1 MYQLLILNTR
11 KKKIYDKRKVKKICK
26 KIYLMKFLLMKKNMD
41 GLCCLEKKSMDHVD
55 QLKLDEF
62 EVPGCQTRTWIIPG
76 KDDRPTL
83 HFIADSDALISKGV
97 CMLADIFSESTP
109 KEILNFERKDLEDL
123 RLDIL
128 LTPGRRNGAHN
139 MLQKK
144 KIREYAVEYS

>member
-1 MYQLLILNTR
+1 MIKEKLKRYVDILNDIPTDEE
-11 KKKIYDKRKVKKICK
+11 KYGW
-26 KIYLMKFLLMKKNMD
+26 LMLF
-41 GLCCLEKKSMDHVD
+41 GKKSMDHVD

-83 HFIADSDALISKGV
+83 HFIADSDALISKGLV

-109 KEILNFERKDLEDL
+109 KEILDFERKDLEDL
-123 RLDIL
+123 RLDVL

-139 MLQKK
+139 MLQK
-144 KIREYAVEYS
+144 IREYAVEYS

>member
-1 MYQLLILNTR
+1 MIKEKLKRYVKILNDIPTDEE
-11 KKKIYDKRKVKKICK
+11 KYGW
-26 KIYLMKFLLMKKNMD
+26 LMLF
-41 GLCCLEKKSMDHVD
+41 GKKSMDHVD

-83 HFIADSDALISKGV
+83 HFIADSDALISKGLV

-109 KEILNFERKDLEDL
+109 KEILDFERKDLEDL
-123 RLDIL
+123 RLDVL

-139 MLQKK
+139 MLQK
-144 KIREYAVEYS
+144 IREYAVKYS

>member
-1 MYQLLILNTR
+1 MIQEKLKRYVDILNDIPTDEE
-11 KKKIYDKRKVKKICK
+11 KYGW
-26 KIYLMKFLLMKKNMD
+26 LMLF
-41 GLCCLEKKSMDHVD
+41 GKKSMDHVD

-83 HFIADSDALISKGV
+83 HFIADSDALISKGLV

-109 KEILNFERKDLEDL
+109 KEILDFERKDLEDL

-139 MLQKK
+139 MLQK
-144 KIREYAVEYS
+144 IREYAVEYR

>member
-1 MYQLLILNTR
+1 MIKEKLKRYVKILNDIPTDEE
-11 KKKIYDKRKVKKICK
+11 KYGW
-26 KIYLMKFLLMKKNMD
+26 LMLF
-41 GLCCLEKKSMDHVD
+41 GKKSMEHVD

-83 HFIADSDALISKGV
+83 HFIADSDALISKGLV

-109 KEILNFERKDLEDL
+109 KEILDFERKDLEDL
-123 RLDIL
+123 RLDVL

-139 MLQKK
+139 MLQK
-144 KIREYAVEYS
+144 IREYAVEYS

>member
-1 MYQLLILNTR
+1 MIQEKLKRYVYILNDIPTDEE
-11 KKKIYDKRKVKKICK
+11 KYGW
-26 KIYLMKFLLMKKNMD
+26 LMLF
-41 GLCCLEKKSMDHVD
+41 GKKSMDHVD

-83 HFIADSDALISKGV
+83 HFIADSDALISKGLV

-109 KEILNFERKDLEDL
+109 KEILNFERKNLEDL

-139 MLQKK
+139 MLQK
-144 KIREYAVEYS
+144 IREYAVEYS

>member
-1 MYQLLILNTR
+1 MIKEKLKRYVDILNEIPTDEE
-11 KKKIYDKRKVKKICK
+11 KYGW
-26 KIYLMKFLLMKKNMD
+26 LMLF
-41 GLCCLEKKSMDHVD
+41 GKKSMDHVD

-83 HFIADSDALISKGV
+83 HFIADSDALISKGLV

-109 KEILNFERKDLEDL
+109 KEILDFERKDLEDL

-139 MLQKK
+139 MLQK
-144 KIREYAVEYS
+144 IREYAVKYS

>member
-1 MYQLLILNTR
+1 MNAKEKLKRYEQILNN
-11 KKKIYDKRKVKKICK
+11 IEDPMDK
-26 KIYLMKFLLMKKNMD
+26 YGWLMDFGKN
-41 GLCCLEKKSMDHVD
+41 SRSHVD

-83 HFIADSDALISKGV
+83 HFIADSDALISKGLV

-109 KEILNFERKDLEDL
+109 KEILDFERKDLEDL
-123 RLDIL
+123 RLDVL

-139 MLQKK
+139 MLQK
-144 KIREYAVEYS
+144 IREYAVEYS

>member
-1 MYQLLILNTR
+1 MIKEKLKRYVKILNDIPTDEE
-11 KKKIYDKRKVKKICK
+11 KYGW
-26 KIYLMKFLLMKKNMD
+26 LMLF
-41 GLCCLEKKSMDHVD
+41 GKKSMDHVD

-83 HFIADSDALISKGV
+83 HFIADSDALISKGLV

-109 KEILNFERKDLEDL
+109 KEILDFERKDLEDL
-123 RLDIL
+123 RLDVL

-139 MLQKK
+139 MLQK
-144 KIREYAVEYS
+144 IREYAVEYS

>member
-1 MYQLLILNTR
+1 MIQEKLKRYVDILNDIPTDEE
-11 KKKIYDKRKVKKICK
+11 KYGW
-26 KIYLMKFLLMKKNMD
+26 LMLF
-41 GLCCLEKKSMDHVD
+41 GKKSMDHVD

-83 HFIADSDALISKGV
+83 HFIADSDALISKGLV

-109 KEILNFERKDLEDL
+109 KEILDFERKNLEDL
-123 RLDIL
+123 RLDVL

-139 MLQKK
+139 MLQK
-144 KIREYAVEYS
+144 IREYAVEYS

>member
-1 MYQLLILNTR
+1 MIKEKLKRYVDILNEIPTDEE
-11 KKKIYDKRKVKKICK
+11 KYGW
-26 KIYLMKFLLMKKNMD
+26 LMLF
-41 GLCCLEKKSMDHVD
+41 GKKSMDHVD

-83 HFIADSDALISKGV
+83 HFIADSDALISKGLV

-109 KEILNFERKDLEDL
+109 KEILDFERKDLEDL
-123 RLDIL
+123 RLDVL

-139 MLQKK
+139 MLQK
-144 KIREYAVEYS
+144 IREYAVEYS

>member
-1 MYQLLILNTR
+1 MIKEKLKRYVDILNDIPTDEE
-11 KKKIYDKRKVKKICK
+11 KYGW
-26 KIYLMKFLLMKKNMD
+26 LMLF
-41 GLCCLEKKSMDHVD
+41 GKKSMDHVD

-83 HFIADSDALISKGV
+83 HFIADSDALISKGLV

-109 KEILNFERKDLEDL
+109 KEILDFERKDLEDL

-139 MLQKK
+139 MLQK
-144 KIREYAVEYS
+144 IREYAVEYS

>member
-1 MYQLLILNTR
+1 MIQEKLKRYVDILNDIPTDEE
-11 KKKIYDKRKVKKICK
+11 KYGW
-26 KIYLMKFLLMKKNMD
+26 LMLF
-41 GLCCLEKKSMDHVD
+41 GKKSMDHVNE
-55 QLKLDEF
+55 LKLDEF

-83 HFIADSDALISKGV
+83 HFIADSDALISKGLV

-109 KEILNFERKDLEDL
+109 KEILDFERKDLEDL

-139 MLQKK
+139 MLQK
-144 KIREYAVEYS
+144 IREYAVEYS

>member
-1 MYQLLILNTR
+1 MIKEKLKRYVDILNDIPTDEE
-11 KKKIYDKRKVKKICK
+11 KYGW
-26 KIYLMKFLLMKKNMD
+26 LMLF
-41 GLCCLEKKSMDHVD
+41 GKKSMDHVD

-83 HFIADSDALISKGV
+83 HFIADSDALISKGIV

-109 KEILNFERKDLEDL
+109 KEILDFERKDLEEL

-139 MLQKK
+139 MLQK
-144 KIREYAVEYS
+144 IREYAVEYS

>member
-1 MYQLLILNTR
+1 MIQEKLKRYVDILNDIPTDEE
-11 KKKIYDKRKVKKICK
+11 KYGW
-26 KIYLMKFLLMKKNMD
+26 LMLF
-41 GLCCLEKKSMDHVD
+41 GKKSMDHVD

-83 HFIADSDALISKGV
+83 HFIADSDALISKGLV

-109 KEILNFERKDLEDL
+109 QEILNFERKDLEKL
-123 RLDIL
+123 RLDVL
-128 LTPGRRNGAHN
+128 LTPGRRNGTHN
-139 MLQKK
+139 MLQ

>member
-1 MYQLLILNTR
+1 MIQEKLKRYVDILNDIPTDEE
-11 KKKIYDKRKVKKICK
+11 KYGW
-26 KIYLMKFLLMKKNMD
+26 LMLF
-41 GLCCLEKKSMDHVD
+41 GKKSMDHVNE
-55 QLKLDEF
+55 LKLDEF

-83 HFIADSDALISKGV
+83 HFIADSDALISKGLV

-139 MLQKK
+139 MLQK
-144 KIREYAVEYS
+144 IREYAVEYS

>member
-1 MYQLLILNTR
+1 MIQEKLKRYVDILNDIPTDEE
-11 KKKIYDKRKVKKICK
+11 KYGW
-26 KIYLMKFLLMKKNMD
+26 LMLF
-41 GLCCLEKKSMDHVD
+41 GKKSMDHVD

-83 HFIADSDALISKGV
+83 HFIADSDALISKGLV

-109 KEILNFERKDLEDL
+109 KEILDFERKNLENL

-139 MLQKK
+139 MLQK
-144 KIREYAVEYS
+144 IREYAVEYS

>member
-1 MYQLLILNTR
+1 MIKEKLKRYVKILNDIPTDEE
-11 KKKIYDKRKVKKICK
+11 KYGW
-26 KIYLMKFLLMKKNMD
+26 LMLF
-41 GLCCLEKKSMDHVD
+41 GKKSMDHVD

-83 HFIADSDALISKGV
+83 HFIADSDALISKGLV

-109 KEILNFERKDLEDL
+109 KEILDFERKDLEDL

-139 MLQKK
+139 MLQK
-144 KIREYAVEYS
+144 IREYAVEYS